1 MDRRYIRHALP
12 VNKFDESTNASAS
25 ALATTF
31 RHTDTLLQ
39 AMRFFLSW
47 FDRVFVE
54 RTREEKN
61 RRFLNRSFPLLFA
74 NLRLL
79 PRFSKILRRNWRKVK
94 SAKWTEK
101 CRLSRMLGYICCTPF
116 PFDDSATAVRPPLR
130 TRQRQSAQ
138 PESFNTLRDRL
149 SAKA

>member
-31 RHTDTLLQ
+31 RHIDTLLQ

-61 RRFLNRSFPLLFA
+61 RRFLNRSFPSLYSRTCAFYRVFLKFYGG
-74 NLRLL
+74 
-79 PRFSKILRRNWRKVK
+79 IG
-94 SAKWTEK
+94 AKWK
-101 CRLSRMLGYICCTPF
+101 AQSGQRNAVSLGCSDISVAHHSRSTTP
-116 PFDDSATAVRPPLR
+116 RPPLR